1 MADFDVNVNIH
12 ISADN
17 NFVNALSDI
26 AGCWAAIS
34 MAKSGNTAARL
45 PEKTVTPPERPAEPV
60 KKAEPK
66 KATKAEEKPLKGEP
80 VTREKAKEINDIVDM
95 PDKKAEPEKK
105 PEPEPVKQE
114 EPAKEEPKKDDAD
127 EAAKR
132 DKMKE
137 LFTKAATEGKA
148 AACKA
153 LLKELGVARQSQ
165 IPADKLDE
173 ALAKVEAL

>member
-26 AGCWAAIS
+26 AGCMAAIS

-105 PEPEPVKQE
+105 PEP
-114 EPAKEEPKKDDAD
+114 AKEEPKKDDVD

-148 AACKA
+148 AACRA

>member
-1 MADFDVNVNIH
+1 MANFDVNVNIH

-26 AGCWAAIS
+26 AGCMAAIS
-34 MAKSGNTAARL
+34 LNKSGVPTPL
-45 PEKTVTPPERPAEPV
+45 PEKTVTPPERHAEPV
-60 KKAEPK
+60 KKVEPKK
-66 KATKAEEKPLKGEP
+66 KATKTEEKPLKGEP
-80 VTREKAKEINDIVDM
+80 VTREKAKEINDLVDM
-95 PDKKAEPEKK
+95 PDKKAEPDKK
-105 PEPEPVKQE
+105 PEQE
-114 EPAKEEPKKDDAD
+114 KPAKAEPAKPEAD

-132 DKMKE
+132 EKMKK
-137 LFTKAATEGKA
+137 LFTKAATDGKA

-153 LLKELGVARQSQ
+153 LLKELGVTRQSQ

>member
-26 AGCWAAIS
+26 AGCMAAIS

-114 EPAKEEPKKDDAD
+114 EPARDDTD